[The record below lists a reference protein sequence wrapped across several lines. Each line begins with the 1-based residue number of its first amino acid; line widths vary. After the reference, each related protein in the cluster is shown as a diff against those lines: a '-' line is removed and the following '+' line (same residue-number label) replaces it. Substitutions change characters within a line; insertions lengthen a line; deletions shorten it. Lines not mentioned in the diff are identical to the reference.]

1 MLRQN
6 GTATQTVSQ
15 EITGKLTRRIFDRV
29 YPAGSK
35 LPTERDLAVEFG
47 VTRHVV
53 REALK
58 RLEAVG
64 LVRIRQGSGI
74 HVESLHISGNIDVFD
89 YVLTQDDGTVN
100 LPMLRDV
107 IEFRSL
113 MVRVV
118 VRLAAVRRT
127 DEQMRQIKEVFAEWM
142 ASSENRER
150 REELSLRLFQCVA
163 EATQNRIFVIIFNTL
178 GHLFIKLRN
187 LVDIPLMGFQET
199 ESLLARIVET
209 FENKDQDMADLL
221 VTRYLETMQ
230 QLLKIKEEGG
240 EGPGTE
246 G

>member
-6 GTATQTVSQ
+6 GTAIQTGSQ
-15 EITGKLTRRIFDRV
+15 EITAKLTRRIFDHV

-74 HVESLHISGNIDVFD
+74 HVESPHISSNIDVFD

-100 LPMLRDV
+100 LSMLRDV
-107 IEFRSL
+107 LEFRSL
-113 MVRVV
+113 MVRVI
-118 VRLAAVRRT
+118 VRLAALRRT
-127 DEQMRQIKEVFAEWM
+127 EEQMRQIKQVFAEWM
-142 ASSENRER
+142 ASKENRER
-150 REELSLRLFQCVA
+150 REELSLQLFQCVA
-163 EATQNRIFVIIFNTL
+163 EATQNRIFVLIFNTL
-178 GHLFIKLRN
+178 GHLFLKLRD
-187 LVDIPLMGFQET
+187 LVDVPLMGFQET
-199 ESLLARIVET
+199 ESLIARIIET

-221 VTRYLETMQ
+221 VTRYLETIQ
-230 QLLKIKEEGG
+230 QILKINEDGDEGL
-240 EGPGTE
+240 GTR